1 MQELI
6 NVAVNN
12 GLGICSFIALL
23 YFIFTINKQNNDN
36 QKDLNE
42 TLNKIN
48 DSMVEVQVALVKL
61 TERVSDVE
69 MKVVKKNDKKKEE

>member
-1 MQELI
+1 MQELV

-23 YFIFTINKQNNDN
+23 YFIFTINKQS
-36 QKDLNE
+36 NE

-48 DSMVEVQVALVKL
+48 DSLIEIQVALVKL
-61 TERVSDVE
+61 TERVSDIE
-69 MKVVKKNDKKKEE
+69 QKVVVKNVKKKEE

>member
-1 MQELI
+1 MQELV

-23 YFIFTINKQNNDN
+23 YFIFTINKQSNEN
-36 QKDLNE
+36 QKELNE
-42 TLNKIN
+42 TLNKVN
-48 DSMVEVQVALVKL
+48 DSMIEVQVALVKL

-69 MKVVKKNDKKKEE
+69 QKVVIKNVKKKEE

>member
-1 MQELI
+1 MQDII

-23 YFIFTINKQNNDN
+23 YFIMNIDKQNNQN

-42 TLNKIN
+42 TLKAIN
-48 DSMVEVQVALVKL
+48 DSMIEIQIALVKL
-61 TERVSDVE
+61 TERVSDLE
-69 MKVVKKNDKKKEE
+69 NKKEDD